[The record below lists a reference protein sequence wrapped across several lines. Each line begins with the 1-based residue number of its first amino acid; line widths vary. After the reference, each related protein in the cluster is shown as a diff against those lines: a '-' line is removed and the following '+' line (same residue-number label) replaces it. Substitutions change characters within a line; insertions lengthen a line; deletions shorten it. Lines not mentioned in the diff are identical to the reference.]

1 MGLDNGINIKRNEY
15 SHKIKALKRFV
26 EDFDKL
32 GKYDFSVC
40 YWRKSWNVRE
50 DIFTAICAEA
60 DSQYRFVLDVYDIK
74 EIIKVLKSY
83 NKKTWIYGGWKGSIW
98 EWSEHKRTNRRHIKN
113 LKYLVRV
120 MKKYPNLEVYF
131 YDSY

>member
-1 MGLDNGINIKRNEY
+1 MGLDNGIDIKRNEY
-15 SHKIKALKRFV
+15 SNKIKALKRFV
-26 EDFDKL
+26 EDFDKE
-32 GKYDFSVC
+32 GTYDFSVC
-40 YWRKSWNVRE
+40 YWRKCWNVRE

-60 DSQYRFVLDVYDIK
+60 DSQYHFALDVYDIK

-83 NKKTWIYGGWKGSIW
+83 NKKTWIYGNWGGSIW
-98 EWSEHKRTNRRHIKN
+98 EWPEHKRINRRHIKN

-120 MKKYPNLEVYF
+120 MKKYPDLEVYF